1 MLPWESIC
9 VILMGQG
16 GLSPFRPADYRFSSC
31 ESRPTNSAI
40 RFRSAVARTILRVV
54 SLRCFFFCFRK
65 ACLLLFIIINSMES
79 IAKKKLKKKT
89 VLPRRVIPSPGIEAY
104 NDSARTCAAFEYSC
118 Q

>member
-1 MLPWESIC
+1 MLFL
-9 VILMGQG
+9 V
-16 GLSPFRPADYRFSSC
+16 LSKGMPS
-31 ESRPTNSAI
+31 
-40 RFRSAVARTILRVV
+40 
-54 SLRCFFFCFRK
+54 
-65 ACLLLFIIINSMES
+65 LFIIISSIES

>member
-1 MLPWESIC
+1 
-9 VILMGQG
+9 MGQE

-31 ESRPTNSAI
+31 ASKPYQLGDQVQERRCEDDFDGGLA
-40 RFRSAVARTILRVV
+40 AVLF
-54 SLRCFFFCFRK
+54 LM
-65 ACLLLFIIINSMES
+65 LLKGMPSLFIIISSIES